1 MRTVNAFAKMPYHD
15 MLTRVQDRVVT
26 YNSKISHALNPKP
39 SLCSRCMNL
48 FTSLSSLLF
57 SSLLFSSL
65 LFSSL
70 LSSLRLSPSISRY
83 LPPSPPPLLY
93 PILSVIRQNPPGVLL
108 PDSSQLFKHVL
119 VAMMVAMMHDRS
131 TARTSRRE

>member
-65 LFSSL
+65 LFYP
-70 LSSLRLSPSISRY
+70 LSVYLPLSPAISP
-83 LPPSPPPLLY
+83 LVPPHYCIPSY
-93 PILSVIRQNPPGVLL
+93 P
-108 PDSSQLFKHVL
+108 
-119 VAMMVAMMHDRS
+119 
-131 TARTSRRE
+131 